1 MATVRVAQQMGLD
14 TIANRKPMTFSE
26 DFAHFNEA
34 VPGCFFLLGNGE
46 AGAHGQPLH
55 SDDYDFNDDLLR
67 IGTNSGRQLFVT
79 GFPLMV
85 RHYHDHI
92 YTTPTAIM

>member
-1 MATVRVAQQMGLD
+1 TVRVAQQLGLD

-55 SDDYDFNDDLLR
+55 SDDYDFNDDLLG
-67 IGTNSGRQLFVT
+67 IGTKLWSAI
-79 GFPLMV
+79 V
-85 RHYHDHI
+85 RDRLPI
-92 YTTPTAIM
+92 DGEALS